1 MKSFARLDRSMGNF
15 RLWHLADI
23 GVLANVRRHLR
34 SFADQLFME
43 EAGQWPKRRPRL
55 RLVLPQQRTSHWVT
69 ATYTLGQ

>member
-34 SFADQLFME
+34 SFADQLLWKKQANGRNDDQDCAWFCLNS
-43 EAGQWPKRRPRL
+43 GH
-55 RLVLPQQRTSHWVT
+55 RT
-69 ATYTLGQ
+69 G